1 MRGIEE
7 DRAAGCLLGLA
18 VGDALGTT
26 LEFSRRDSYAPLTDI
41 IGGGPFNLKPG
52 QWTDDTSMAL
62 CLADSL
68 IARDALDP
76 GDLMD
81 RFRAWRDDGHN
92 SVTGNCFD
100 IGNTTSTAISRYIRT
115 GDPLAGDT
123 DPHSGGNGAIMRLAP
138 VPIRY
143 RHDLAQAEAAAVLQ
157 SRTTHG
163 APECLESCRLMTQVL
178 VRLLGGAAWEEAIA
192 LEAGQFDEANV
203 RALAQGTWKG
213 KERDQ
218 ISSSGYVIHTL
229 EAALWAVHSTASF
242 RGAALLAVNLGDDAD
257 TVGAVTG
264 QLAGARY
271 GLAGIPPAWLEVLA
285 WREELMTRVRQ
296 LTGGAAA
303 SVSSPR

>member
-1 MRGIEE
+1 
-7 DRAAGCLLGLA
+7 
-18 VGDALGTT
+18 
-26 LEFSRRDSYAPLTDI
+26 
-41 IGGGPFNLKPG
+41 
-52 QWTDDTSMAL
+52 MAL

-68 IARDALDP
+68 VARDALDP

-81 RFRAWRDDGHN
+81 RFRAWRDNGHN
-92 SVTGNCFD
+92 SVTGDCFD
-100 IGNTTSTAISRYIRT
+100 IGNTTSAAISRYIRT

-123 DPHSGGNGAIMRLAP
+123 DPDSAGNGAIMRLAP

-163 APECLESCRLMTQVL
+163 ALECLESCRLMTQVL
-178 VRLLGGAAWEEAIA
+178 VRLLGGAAWQEAVS
-192 LEAGQFDEANV
+192 LDAGQFDGPRV
-203 RALAQGTWKG
+203 QALAQGRWKA
-213 KERDQ
+213 KTRKQ
-218 ISSSGYVIHTL
+218 IRSSGYVIDTL

-242 RGAALLAVNLGDDAD
+242 REAVLLAANLGGDAD

-271 GLAGIPPAWLEVLA
+271 GLAGIPPTWLDVLA
-285 WREELMTRVRQ
+285 WREELMARVRQ
-296 LTGGAAA
+296 LMGVATA